1 MLAYAGVGS
10 SGAPGATHSD
20 PCHGSHRAAT
30 AGDDL
35 AAKLAAAQQRCNRG
49 ATESPKSEEARDATD
64 AADTDA
70 ADTGTDAADTDTDAA
85 DAQFKEQAVNGRA
98 LLGTQFTC
106 FTSTNRY
113 SGNSYLLY

>member
-10 SGAPGATHSD
+10 GGTPGATHSD
-20 PCHGSHRAAT
+20 PCHGSHRAAS

-49 ATESPKSEEARDATD
+49 ATESPQSEEARDATD
-64 AADTDA
+64 AADATH
-70 ADTGTDAADTDTDAA
+70 TDTDAA
-85 DAQFKEQAVNGRA
+85 DAQVKEQAVNGRA
-98 LLGTQFTC
+98 LIGTHFAC

>member
-10 SGAPGATHSD
+10 GGATGATHS
-20 PCHGSHRAAT
+20 
-30 AGDDL
+30 DL

-70 ADTGTDAADTDTDAA
+70 ADTGTDAADTDTEAA